1 MGSVRFLFTEGGL
14 PLVPQASRRESASQ
28 LLPLEATIR
37 VDADERIQQF
47 DAAAEKMFGLRAE
60 KIIGQ
65 PLERLFRQRSENA
78 PPGLLGELN
87 QSVAAA
93 GRTSPVRPL
102 RGMRADGEEFNI
114 EISLAPRTN
123 ADGDTFTVVLRELPQ
138 RWDSE
143 AALHARIA
151 ALERQLAVHKELLL
165 LERGFTDSI
174 LDNQPAPVIVLDR
187 DANIVRVNNACVA
200 ASGYALDE
208 VRGTTAWR
216 DFLLENEAD
225 EVEKVV
231 ARLQAG
237 ESPVVHQSHWR
248 HRDGSLRLFSWQCT
262 VIKDDAGAVQYI
274 IGNGVDITDKYRAE
288 QQARR
293 HLEEASRLQRLQT
306 ANELATTLAH
316 EINQP
321 LGAIAMYAD
330 ASRQL
335 LDRAPPD
342 IAALAENLRRMS
354 DQALRAGD
362 IIRRLRTFVS
372 RGRIDPVPIDLNVVV
387 RSACNLMAPKAESRA
402 VRLQLDL
409 SPDLPP
415 VMGVSVHIE
424 QVMLNLLRNA
434 IEAIRD
440 ARVGGGTVYV
450 QTRLNGDRIRV
461 TVRDTGPG
469 VSRESLA
476 RLFDP
481 MFSTK
486 EYGLGVGLRISR
498 SLIEAQDGSLWAESQ
513 QPGGIFHFEVP
524 RAS

>member
-1 MGSVRFLFTEGGL
+1 MVFQVF
-14 PLVPQASRRESASQ
+14 RRESASPV
-28 LLPLEATIR
+28 LPMDATIL
-37 VDADERIQQF
+37 VDAQQRIRLF
-47 DAAAEKMFGLRAE
+47 DAAAERMFGFRADDV
-60 KIIGQ
+60 IGQ
-65 PLERLFRQRSENA
+65 PLTRLLPERYRINPKHHLRHLKRS
-78 PPGLLGELN
+78 
-87 QSVAAA
+87 AAA
-93 GRTSPVRPL
+93 ARRKGPLRPL
-102 RGMRADGEEFNI
+102 SAVRANGEEFAI
-114 EISLAPRTN
+114 EVSIDPRSSSEGKTFALVVRDISARQ
-123 ADGDTFTVVLRELPQ
+123 DTEGVLH
-138 RWDSE
+138 S
-143 AALHARIA
+143 RIA
-151 ALERQLAVHKELLL
+151 VLERQLAAQKELLL

-187 DANIVRVNNACVA
+187 DGRIVRINNACVA
-200 ASGYALDE
+200 ASGYELDE
-208 VRGTTAWR
+208 IRGTTAWR
-216 DFLLENEAD
+216 DFLLTNEA
-225 EVEKVV
+225 EAVGHVL

-237 ESPVVHQSHWR
+237 ESPLVHQNHWR

-262 VIKDDAGAVQYI
+262 VIKDDAGDVQYI
-274 IGNGVDITDKYRAE
+274 IGNGVDITDKHKAE

-293 HLEEASRLQRLQT
+293 HLEEASRLQRLHT

-330 ASRQL
+330 ASRQML
-335 LDRAPPD
+335 ERQPPD
-342 IAALAENLRRMS
+342 TAALAENLRRMS

-372 RGRIDPVPIDLNVVV
+372 RGRIDPVPTDLNVIV
-387 RSACNLMAPKAESRA
+387 RSACNLMESKAESRA
-402 VRLQLDL
+402 VRLQLELAD
-409 SPDLPP
+409 DLPL
-415 VMGVSVHIE
+415 VMAVSVHIE
-424 QVMLNLLRNA
+424 QVMFNLLRNA

-440 ARVGGGTVYV
+440 ARAGGGTVFV
-450 QTRLNGDRIRV
+450 QTRLYDDRIRV

-469 VSRESLA
+469 VSPEAHS

-498 SLIEAQDGSLWAESQ
+498 GLIEAQGGSLWAESQ

>member
-1 MGSVRFLFTEGGL
+1 
-14 PLVPQASRRESASQ
+14 LVPQASRRESAPQ
-28 LLPLEATIR
+28 LLPPDATIL
-37 VDADERIQQF
+37 VDAQARIQLL
-47 DAAAEKMFGLRAE
+47 DAAAEKMFGFRADE
-60 KIIGQ
+60 VIGQ
-65 PLERLFRQRSENA
+65 PLGRLLPERSGISQHLSELKRSA
-78 PPGLLGELN
+78 VTGPR
-87 QSVAAA
+87 A
-93 GRTSPVRPL
+93 GPWCPLSAVR
-102 RGMRADGEEFNI
+102 ANGEEFEI
-114 EISLAPRTN
+114 EVSIAPRAS
-123 ADGDTFTVVLRELPQ
+123 ADGDVFTLVVRDLSNRQ
-138 RWDSE
+138 DVD

-151 ALERQLAVHKELLL
+151 ALERQLAVQKELLL
-165 LERGFTDSI
+165 LERGFTASI

-187 DANIVRVNNACVA
+187 DANIVRINKACIA
-200 ASGYALDE
+200 ASGYELDE
-208 VRGTTAWR
+208 LRGTTAWR
-216 DFLLENEAD
+216 DFLLENEAE
-225 EVEKVV
+225 EVERVV

-237 ESPVVHQSHWR
+237 ESPVLHQNHWR
-248 HRDGSLRLFSWQCT
+248 HRDGSLRLFSWHCT
-262 VIKDDAGAVQYI
+262 VIKNEAGEVQHI
-274 IGNGVDITDKYRAE
+274 IGNAVDITDKHKAE
-288 QQARR
+288 QQVQR
-293 HLEEASRLQRLQT
+293 HLEEVSRLQRLQT

-335 LDRAPPD
+335 LTRQPPD
-342 IAALAENLRRMS
+342 TAALAENLRRMS

-372 RGRIDPVPIDLNVVV
+372 RGRIDPVPTDLNVVV
-387 RSACNLMAPKAESRA
+387 RSACNLMMPKAESRA

-440 ARVGGGTVYV
+440 ARMGGGTVYV
-450 QTRLNGDRIRV
+450 QTWLNGDRLRV

-469 VSRESLA
+469 VSREALA

-513 QPGGIFHFEVP
+513 QPGGIFHFEIP